1 MKASEMVGL
10 SIDIVRTYYQN
21 DLALFFAY
29 LDEDM
34 LWFGPAKGQFLSGR
48 QAILDAWKHEEHSL
62 TFSVGN
68 IRADSAN
75 THPSYCEVMLS
86 FPVTTH
92 YPNGESI
99 PVDQSI
105 HITWCERKTGEGQ
118 DKQPRMLVMHISN
131 LYHQHESDNIYP
143 VHFNEIYQ
151 GYVPIAEAGRR
162 VRFHGTDHAEH
173 YLLSDTILWIE
184 SAVSGRHAIVHLGR
198 ETIEVTATVRAIK
211 KTYPD
216 LFFQCHSCYLVNLR
230 HVRQIRRFEVM
241 MTDGSKLPIPEK
253 KYTAFKTRMNE
264 YWENAQ

>member
-29 LDEDM
+29 LDEDT

-99 PVDQSI
+99 PVDQII

-118 DKQPRMLVMHISN
+118 DKQPRMLVIHISN
-131 LYHQHESDNIYP
+131 LYHQHESDISIRYTSMKSTRAMCRLRRRAGASA
-143 VHFNEIYQ
+143 FAARITRSTICC
-151 GYVPIAEAGRR
+151 PIR
-162 VRFHGTDHAEH
+162 
-173 YLLSDTILWIE
+173 
-184 SAVSGRHAIVHLGR
+184 
-198 ETIEVTATVRAIK
+198 
-211 KTYPD
+211 
-216 LFFQCHSCYLVNLR
+216 SC
-230 HVRQIRRFEVM
+230 
-241 MTDGSKLPIPEK
+241 GSKALFPADTRS
-253 KYTAFKTRMNE
+253 YTLVMKRLK
-264 YWENAQ
+264 